1 VSIAHFCEKNF
12 INNYNSAFL
21 GDTMVHNVAIIGS
34 GPAGY
39 TAGLYTAR
47 ASLKPIL
54 FLGNKEGGQLMLTS
68 EVENFP
74 GFVDGKTGPEM
85 MEVLKKQAE
94 KFGTQYIENDV
105 IKFEKKG
112 DNYLLTTSKETF
124 EAKTVIIAT
133 GASTRWLGLES
144 EKKYIGKGVSSC
156 ANCDAFFFKNK
167 SVFVIGGGD
176 SACEEALQLT
186 KFAAT
191 VTMVHR
197 RDELRASKVMQER
210 VKTHEKM
217 NIIWDSVVEEVLG
230 DEKEVIGIK
239 LKNLKT
245 EEISEHKTD
254 GIFVS
259 IGHTPNTKIF
269 EGLVDL
275 DEKGYVKASRTM
287 HTNLPGVFVCG
298 DVQDTR
304 YKQAITASGTGCMA
318 ALEAEWFIEGNKVER
333 EN

>member
-1 VSIAHFCEKNF
+1 
-12 INNYNSAFL
+12 
-21 GDTMVHNVAIIGS
+21 
-34 GPAGY
+34 
-39 TAGLYTAR
+39 
-47 ASLKPIL
+47 
-54 FLGNKEGGQLMLTS
+54 
-68 EVENFP
+68 
-74 GFVDGKTGPEM
+74 
-85 MEVLKKQAE
+85 
-94 KFGTQYIENDV
+94 
-105 IKFEKKG
+105 
-112 DNYLLTTSKETF
+112 
-124 EAKTVIIAT
+124 
-133 GASTRWLGLES
+133 
-144 EKKYIGKGVSSC
+144 
-156 ANCDAFFFKNK
+156 
-167 SVFVIGGGD
+167 
-176 SACEEALQLT
+176 
-186 KFAAT
+186 
-191 VTMVHR
+191 
-197 RDELRASKVMQER
+197 
-210 VKTHEKM
+210 M